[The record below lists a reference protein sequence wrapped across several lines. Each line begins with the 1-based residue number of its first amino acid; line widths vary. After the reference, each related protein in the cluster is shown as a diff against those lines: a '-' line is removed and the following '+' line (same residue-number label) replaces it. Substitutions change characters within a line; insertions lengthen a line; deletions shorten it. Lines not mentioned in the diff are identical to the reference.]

1 MGKLRPGG
9 HCRASKGRGRDAP
22 GRASLETQGWR
33 RGPRSL
39 TNPTSAQDCP
49 ARPAYR
55 VERQVDVSPQPPVVH
70 QLLPVVTDPGGEGEP
85 AVRTTPAPRGPDVH
99 LLVRPPPGP
108 SFPQGAAAPG
118 DSDPIPDREVG
129 EDLQQDRVGQVGK
142 SRHDPVDTH
151 FRFRLKELGDSPCGS
166 PKKRRGERVRTGR
179 WSQLPV
185 AGGVSAFL
193 LRGCGWTWEP
203 DQHGIRTLH
212 RGLGRGLGPSPGGV
226 AKTMTNPGRG

>member
-1 MGKLRPGG
+1 MKSDQPDLGPGLPG
-9 HCRASKGRGRDAP
+9 QTRIPCRASGRRVATATGRPPASSSGDRPWGRG
-22 GRASLETQGWR
+22 
-33 RGPRSL
+33 
-39 TNPTSAQDCP
+39 
-49 ARPAYR
+49 
-55 VERQVDVSPQPPVVH
+55 
-70 QLLPVVTDPGGEGEP
+70 P
-85 AVRTTPAPRGPDVH
+85 AVRTTPAPRGPDGH

-108 SFPQGAAAPG
+108 SLPQGAAAPG
-118 DSDPIPDREVG
+118 DSDPIPDREIG

-151 FRFRLKELGDSPCGS
+151 FRFRLKELGGSPCGS
-166 PKKRRGERVRTGR
+166 PKKRGEERVRTGR

-226 AKTMTNPGRG
+226 AKAMTNPGRG